1 MRTKIRVGD
10 KWYKP
15 VPWFEHKECDG
26 CAFESNSCING
37 GSAAEKFRG
46 LCDANQEFEGM
57 IFIPNN
63 KEALAE
69 YVAKRLDGNQEED
82 EP

>member
-1 MRTKIRVGD
+1 MRTKIRVND

-26 CAFESNSCING
+26 CAFDNNYCIN
-37 GSAAEKFRG
+37 SSTDKFRNK
-46 LCDANQEFEGM
+46 CDSNQEFEGM
-57 IFIPNN
+57 IFILNT

-69 YVAKRLDGNQEED
+69 YIARKLEGQDYEED
-82 EP
+82 DE